1 MRRPAARWVR
11 ATSGVATLAVLAGC
25 GYVAYA
31 ASTDPADG
39 YRLAAASTGDVEQT
53 LSLTGTVAPNGRADL
68 SFGTSGTV
76 ASVVG
81 EGATVEEGQVL
92 ARLDRTSLKRTLK
105 TAKASLASAKAQLES
120 DKEAQASGST
130 SSLSSSSTA
139 TESNTTTSDSSD
151 GVIAAV
157 FTGTS
162 GSMTAVGDSDVVA
175 QIKALQTEVT
185 DAQTAVST
193 AGDELEDAQAELSA
207 GIDKLSAL
215 VSGGGTLDDGGALA
229 QALNDAKADCTS
241 TDEGS
246 SEKCTSNLDDALAA
260 QGSAKGS
267 VQDAIGRLN
276 SAQEAVGRAEEALS
290 GAKGTLATAIDDL
303 DTLLASASSGGSS
316 GGGTGGGTGGTPE
329 GGTAGG
335 SPGGSSAGSPGG
347 SGGEM
352 PGASPE
358 GQSGAGTQP
367 EGMTGQDSA
376 ESGAGG
382 AMGGQSVTAATIAQD
397 QAEIDRAEVDVID
410 AEAALAAAVIKAP
423 ADGTVAAV
431 DVTEGSSVSAGAAAV
446 TVIAEG
452 LTSVELEVTSAQ
464 LGKLQVG
471 QKATVSPAGVDKD
484 LPGKVTLLGKVPD
497 TSSGSSTFAVT
508 VTLDEE
514 GLDLLAGNTA
524 TVEVVLGSAEDVLTV
539 PASAVSDGAVTV
551 LDEDGRP
558 KKVRV
563 TTGLTGRTTIEVT
576 EGIDAGDEIVL
587 ADLST
592 ALPTTDDSSDSGDS
606 AFGNVGG
613 SGGFPGGGGGGGFPA
628 GGPPSR

>member
-1 MRRPAARWVR
+1 M
-11 ATSGVATLAVLAGC
+11 ATLAVLAGC

-39 YRLAAASTGDVEQT
+39 YRLASASTGDVEQT

-76 ASVVG
+76 ASVVE
-81 EGATVEEGQVL
+81 EGTTVKKGQVL
-92 ARLDRTSLKRTLK
+92 AMLDTSSLKKSLK

-130 SSLSSSSTA
+130 SSSSSSTA
-139 TESNTTTSDSSD
+139 TESSTTTSDSSG

-157 FTGTS
+157 FTGTT
-162 GSMTAVGDSDVVA
+162 GTVTAVSDSDVVT

-185 DAQTAVST
+185 DAQTSVST
-193 AGDELEDAQAELSA
+193 AEGELEDAQTDLSA
-207 GIDKLSAL
+207 AIDKLSAL

-229 QALNDAKADCTS
+229 QALNDAKASCTS

-246 SEKCTSNLDDALAA
+246 SERCTGNLDDALAA

-267 VQDAIGRLN
+267 VQDAIGQLS
-276 SAQEAVGRAEEALS
+276 SAQEAVGRAKEALS
-290 GAKGTLATAIDDL
+290 GAKGTLSTAIDDL
-303 DTLLASASSGGSS
+303 DALLASASAGGSS

-329 GGTAGG
+329 GGGK
-335 SPGGSSAGSPGG
+335 PGGSPGG

-352 PGASPE
+352 PEGAGGGSIE

-367 EGMTGQDSA
+367 EGMTGQGSA
-376 ESGAGG
+376 ESGSGG
-382 AMGGQSVTAATIAQD
+382 AVGGAGQSVTAATIAQD
-397 QAEIDRAEVDVID
+397 QAEIDRAKVDVID
-410 AEAALAAAVIKAP
+410 AKAALAAAVIKAP
-423 ADGTVAAV
+423 AAGTVAAV

-446 TVIAEG
+446 TVIAAG

-464 LGKLQVG
+464 LSKLQAG
-471 QKATVSPAGVDKD
+471 QTATVSPAGADKD

-497 TSSGSSTFAVT
+497 TSSGSSTFSVT

-539 PASAVSDGAVTV
+539 PASAVSDGTVTV
-551 LDEDGRP
+551 LDKDGNPQR
-558 KKVRV
+558 VRV
-563 TTGLTGRTTIEVT
+563 TTGLTGRTTVEVT

-592 ALPTTDDSSDSGDS
+592 ALPTTDDSSDGGDG
-606 AFGNVGG
+606 AFTNVGG
-613 SGGFPGGGGGGGFPA
+613 SGGFPGGGGGGFPA

>member
-39 YRLAAASTGDVEQT
+39 YRLASASTGDVEQT
-53 LSLTGTVAPNGRADL
+53 LSLAGTVAPNGRADL

-76 ASVVG
+76 ASVVE
-81 EGATVEEGQVL
+81 EGTTVKEGQVL
-92 ARLDRTSLKRTLK
+92 ARLDTSSLKKSLK

-130 SSLSSSSTA
+130 SSSSSTA
-139 TESNTTTSDSSD
+139 TESSTTTSDTSG
-151 GVIAAV
+151 GVITAV
-157 FTGTS
+157 FTGSSGTS
-162 GSMTAVGDSDVVA
+162 GTMTAVGDTDVVA

-193 AGDELEDAQAELSA
+193 AEGELEDAQADLSA
-207 GIDKLSAL
+207 AIDKLSEL

-229 QALNDAKADCTS
+229 QALDDAKASCTS

-246 SEKCTSNLDDALAA
+246 SEKCTSNLNDALAA

-267 VQDAIGRLN
+267 VQDAIGQLN
-276 SAQEAVGRAEEALS
+276 SAQEAVGRAKEALS
-290 GAKGTLATAIDDL
+290 GAKGTLATTIDDL
-303 DTLLASASSGGSS
+303 DALLASASA
-316 GGGTGGGTGGTPE
+316 GGTGGGTGGTPE
-329 GGTAGG
+329 GGQGDTAGG
-335 SPGGSSAGSPGG
+335 SPGGSGGEKPGG
-347 SGGEM
+347 VEGSV
-352 PGASPE
+352 E

-367 EGMTGQDSA
+367 EGMTGQGSA
-376 ESGAGG
+376 ESGSGG
-382 AMGGQSVTAATIAQD
+382 AMGGSGQSVTAATIAQD
-397 QAEIDRAEVDVID
+397 QAEIDRAEVDIID
-410 AEAALAAAVIKAP
+410 AKAALAAAVVKAP

-431 DVTEGSSVSAGAAAV
+431 DVTDGSSVSAGAAAV

-471 QKATVSPAGVDKD
+471 QTAAVSPAGVDKD
-484 LPGKVTLLGKVPD
+484 LSGKVTLLGKVPD
-497 TSSGSSTFAVT
+497 TSSGSSTFSVT

-539 PASAVSDGAVTV
+539 PASAVSNGSVTV
-551 LDEDGRP
+551 LDKDGNP
-558 KKVRV
+558 QKVRV
-563 TTGLTGRTTIEVT
+563 TTGLTGRTTVEVT
-576 EGIDAGDEIVL
+576 EGIDEGDEIVL

-592 ALPTTDDSSDSGDS
+592 ALPTTDDSSSDGGGG
-606 AFGNVGG
+606 AFSTGGG
-613 SGGFPGGGGGGGFPA
+613 SSVFPGGAGGAGFPGGG
-628 GGPPSR
+628 PPSR